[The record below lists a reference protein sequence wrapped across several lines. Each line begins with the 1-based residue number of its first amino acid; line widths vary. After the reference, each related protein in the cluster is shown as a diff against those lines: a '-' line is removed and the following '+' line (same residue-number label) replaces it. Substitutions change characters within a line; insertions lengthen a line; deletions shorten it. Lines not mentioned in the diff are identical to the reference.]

1 VSFWYFRMSDTIH
14 RQSSEPGNR
23 FPILPSAD
31 QQMELMLD
39 INREDY
45 RFALEQASDIICRTN
60 LAGRITFVNPAV
72 TRILGYSMVEVLGHY
87 VTEFIR
93 EDYRSKVWWFHVRQ
107 FLRRRP
113 SSYLELPLI
122 ARTGREVWVGQNVQL
137 LQQDEEVI
145 GFQGVVR
152 DISAV
157 KQAEQALRASEE
169 KLQSFFHD
177 APIMYFTLNSEGIV
191 LSVNRSGAEQLGYTM
206 SELVGRSMLDVFL
219 VEDQEHVKGQ
229 MAACLANPGEVR
241 EWQLRKIRK
250 DGAIIQVH
258 ERARVVPG
266 NDGQPM
272 MLVVCQDITERV
284 QHEKALQ
291 EVYQQLEQR
300 VMERTSELLGANEA
314 LRQTTTHLQTLIEE
328 SPFAIIEL
336 DEAGKVV
343 SWNTAARRIF
353 GWTEQEVVGRELPYV
368 PRNEKEEGQ
377 SLQLWESIMQ
387 GVPFRN
393 VELRRQRKDGSPVEV
408 SFWGVPRRNATGR
421 VTGAL
426 GFCIDIT
433 QQKRLEEQFRQAQ
446 KMEAIGRLGGGV
458 AHDFN
463 NLLTVI
469 NGCGALLLDQVRRED
484 PMHALLDEISKA
496 GERAAD
502 LTRQLL
508 AFSRQQ
514 VLKLQRVNLN
524 ESLKAIVSML
534 KRLMGEDIEV
544 VVDLDPDLWPIQ
556 VDKGQI
562 DQVVMN
568 LAVNARDA
576 MPDGGKFTIATANFV
591 LHPRMSVS
599 NPLFAPGDYV
609 KLTVRDTGCGMDQ
622 EVRSH
627 LFEPFFTNKEEG
639 KGTGLGLAT
648 VYGIVKQSHGA
659 IFVDSEPGKG
669 ATFDLYFPRF
679 IEQDT
684 AVAASVSARPMR
696 GEEQVLLVEDQKA
709 VRDLVC
715 IALEGYGYR
724 VIKAANGEE
733 AIRLAAAMSK
743 PVDVVVTDVV
753 MPRLT
758 GPVVAERLREQ
769 WPGLKVLFMSG
780 YTERVKPVFLNLP
793 GTLFIQK
800 PFLPTELAAQLR
812 RLLDEKV

>member
-1 VSFWYFRMSDTIH
+1 
-14 RQSSEPGNR
+14 
-23 FPILPSAD
+23 
-31 QQMELMLD
+31 
-39 INREDY
+39 
-45 RFALEQASDIICRTN
+45 
-60 LAGRITFVNPAV
+60 
-72 TRILGYSMVEVLGHY
+72 
-87 VTEFIR
+87 
-93 EDYRSKVWWFHVRQ
+93 
-107 FLRRRP
+107 
-113 SSYLELPLI
+113 
-122 ARTGREVWVGQNVQL
+122 
-137 LQQDEEVI
+137 
-145 GFQGVVR
+145 
-152 DISAV
+152 
-157 KQAEQALRASEE
+157 
-169 KLQSFFHD
+169 
-177 APIMYFTLNSEGIV
+177 
-191 LSVNRSGAEQLGYTM
+191 
-206 SELVGRSMLDVFL
+206 
-219 VEDQEHVKGQ
+219 
-229 MAACLANPGEVR
+229 
-241 EWQLRKIRK
+241 
-250 DGAIIQVH
+250 
-258 ERARVVPG
+258 
-266 NDGQPM
+266 
-272 MLVVCQDITERV
+272 
-284 QHEKALQ
+284 
-291 EVYQQLEQR
+291 
-300 VMERTSELLGANEA
+300 
-314 LRQTTTHLQTLIEE
+314 
-328 SPFAIIEL
+328 
-336 DEAGKVV
+336 
-343 SWNTAARRIF
+343 
-353 GWTEQEVVGRELPYV
+353 
-368 PRNEKEEGQ
+368 
-377 SLQLWESIMQ
+377 MQ
-387 GVPFRN
+387 GIPFRN
-393 VELRRQRKDGSPVEV
+393 VELRRQRKDGLLVEV
-408 SFWGVPRRNATGR
+408 SFWVVPRRNATGR

-469 NGCGALLLDQVRRED
+469 NGCSALLLDQVRRED
-484 PMHALLDEISKA
+484 PMHVLLDEISKA

-524 ESLKAIVSML
+524 DSLKAIVSML

-544 VVDLDPDLWPIQ
+544 VVELNPDLWPIH

-576 MPDGGKFTIATANFV
+576 MPDGGKLTISTANFV
-591 LHPRMSVS
+591 LRPLTSVS

-609 KLTVRDTGCGMDQ
+609 QLTVRDTGCGMDQ

-648 VYGIVKQSHGA
+648 VYGIVKQSNGA
-659 IFVDSEPGKG
+659 IFVNSAPGEG

-684 AVAASVSARPMR
+684 AVAASVSSQPMR
-696 GEEQVLLVEDQKA
+696 GDEQVLLVEDQKS

-715 IALEGYGYR
+715 IALEGYGYQ
-724 VIKAANGEE
+724 VVKAANGEE
-733 AIRLAAAMSK
+733 ALRLAAAMPK
-743 PVDVVVTDVV
+743 PVNVLVTDVV

-758 GPVVAERLREQ
+758 GPVVAERLRDR

-812 RLLDEKV
+812 RLLDEPS